1 MLLKMVLNFNSVL
14 KLLCLK
20 STMWN
25 SLHKCR
31 ATCCCRGHRTS
42 YEYKT
47 RGKDHGW
54 GNGEEYLGTINVETN
69 IKTEFLREG
78 KNQPGIC

>member
-1 MLLKMVLNFNSVL
+1 MLLKMVLNLNSVL

-31 ATCCCRGHRTS
+31 AIW
-42 YEYKT
+42 
-47 RGKDHGW
+47 GKDQG
-54 GNGEEYLGTINVETN
+54 
-69 IKTEFLREG
+69 
-78 KNQPGIC
+78 